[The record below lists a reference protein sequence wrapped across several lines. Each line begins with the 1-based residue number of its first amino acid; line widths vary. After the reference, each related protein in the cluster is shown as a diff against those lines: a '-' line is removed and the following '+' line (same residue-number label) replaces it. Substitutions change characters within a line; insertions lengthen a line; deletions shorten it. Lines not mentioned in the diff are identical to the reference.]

1 MNSGFPRE
9 PCSASVWISGATGF
23 LGRNLAAA
31 LLSRGH
37 RVCALVRAGSENRV
51 PAGCRTA
58 IGDPLDYASYR
69 NLLSEADTLV
79 HLVGVSHP
87 SPAKAALFRQVDLPA
102 ATAAVHAARAAAIR
116 HFVYVSVA
124 HPAPMMREYIA
135 VRSNVEEFIRA
146 AGLNATILRPWYV
159 LGPGRRWPLVLAPL
173 YWMLGALPATR
184 DSARRL
190 GLVTLSQMTQTMA
203 LAVERPP
210 EGIRILEVPEIRAGS
225 LGVPGRQSSSSDQRL
240 PAPTDAKTGNS

>member
-1 MNSGFPRE
+1 MAN
-9 PCSASVWISGATGF
+9 VLISGATGF
-23 LGRNLAAA
+23 LGRNLAGA
-31 LLSRGH
+31 LLSHGH

-51 PAGCRTA
+51 PAGCQTA
-58 IGDPLDYASYR
+58 IGDPLDCASYR
-69 NLLSEADTLV
+69 NLLSGVDTLV

-102 ATAAVHAARAAAIR
+102 AEAAVEAARDAGIR

-124 HPAPMMREYIA
+124 HPAPVMKEYIA
-135 VRSNVEEFIRA
+135 VRSHVEESIRA

-159 LGPGRRWPLVLAPL
+159 LGPGRNWPILLAPL
-173 YWMLGALPATR
+173 YWILGALPLTR

-190 GLVTLSQMTQTMA
+190 GLVTLSQMIQTMV

-210 EGIRILEVPEIRAGS
+210 EGVRILEVPEIRAAS
-225 LGVPGRQSSSSDQRL
+225 PGAAAEAAGR
-240 PAPTDAKTGNS
+240 

>member
-1 MNSGFPRE
+1 
-9 PCSASVWISGATGF
+9 
-23 LGRNLAAA
+23 
-31 LLSRGH
+31 
-37 RVCALVRAGSENRV
+37 
-51 PAGCRTA
+51 
-58 IGDPLDYASYR
+58 
-69 NLLSEADTLV
+69 
-79 HLVGVSHP
+79 
-87 SPAKAALFRQVDLPA
+87 
-102 ATAAVHAARAAAIR
+102 
-116 HFVYVSVA
+116 
-124 HPAPMMREYIA
+124 MREYIA

>member
-1 MNSGFPRE
+1 MAN
-9 PCSASVWISGATGF
+9 VWISGATGF
-23 LGRNLAAA
+23 VGRNLTSA

-37 RVCALVRAGSENRV
+37 RVGVLVRAGSESRV
-51 PAGCRTA
+51 PPGCDIA

-69 NLLSEADTLV
+69 NLLGEADTLV

-102 ATAAVHAARAAAIR
+102 AKAAVDAARDANIR

-124 HPAPMMREYIA
+124 HPAPVMKEYIA
-135 VRSNVEEFIRA
+135 VRSTVEEFIRA
-146 AGLNATILRPWYV
+146 AGLNATVLRPWYV
-159 LGPGRRWPLVLAPL
+159 LGPGRRWPLALAPL

-190 GLVTLSQMTQTMA
+190 GLVTLSQMVQTMV
-203 LAVERPP
+203 LSVERPAV
-210 EGIRILEVPEIRAGS
+210 GIRILEVPEIRAASFGALKGERS
-225 LGVPGRQSSSSDQRL
+225 MNAVKS
-240 PAPTDAKTGNS
+240 

>member
-1 MNSGFPRE
+1 M
-9 PCSASVWISGATGF
+9 ASVLISGATGF
-23 LGRNLAAA
+23 VGRNLAGA
-31 LLSRGH
+31 LLARGH

-51 PAGCRTA
+51 PTGCRTA
-58 IGDPLDYASYR
+58 IGDPLDCATYR
-69 NLLSEADTLV
+69 NLLSEVDTLV

-102 ATAAVHAARAAAIR
+102 AEAAVAAARDAAIR

-124 HPAPMMREYIA
+124 HPAPVMKEYIA
-135 VRSNVEEFIRA
+135 VRSHVEESIRA

-159 LGPGRRWPLVLAPL
+159 LGPGRHWPMLLAPL
-173 YWMLGALPATR
+173 YWILGALPATR

-190 GLVTLSQMTQTMA
+190 GLVTLTQMIQTMV

-210 EGIRILEVPEIRAGS
+210 EGIRILKVPEIRVAS
-225 LGVPGRQSSSSDQRL
+225 LGATAEAAHS
-240 PAPTDAKTGNS
+240 

>member
-1 MNSGFPRE
+1 M
-9 PCSASVWISGATGF
+9 ASVWISGATGF
-23 LGRNLAAA
+23 VGRNLAAA

-37 RVCALVRAGSENRV
+37 RVGALVRAGSEDRV
-51 PAGCRTA
+51 PAGCRTE
-58 IGDPLDYASYR
+58 IGDPLDGASYR

-102 ATAAVHAARAAAIR
+102 AKAAVDAARDAAIR
-116 HFVYVSVA
+116 HFLYVSVA
-124 HPAPMMREYIA
+124 HPAPVMKEYIA
-135 VRSNVEEFIRA
+135 VRSNVEELIRA

-159 LGPGRRWPLVLAPL
+159 LGPGRRWPLALAPL

-190 GLVTLSQMTQTMA
+190 GLVTLPQMIQTMA

-210 EGIRILEVPEIRAGS
+210 EGIRILEVPEIRAAS
-225 LGVPGRQSSSSDQRL
+225 PGRPAVEGVSPDRRPATGRRQNGQS
-240 PAPTDAKTGNS
+240 